1 MGDHR
6 RARRQRTACWNDIL
20 RSVKSCE
27 PESSTVRRAK
37 SSSLCRS
44 IKAFRRASACS
55 SENCRGPVTMGT
67 PLTTEKYM
75 VWDGLEI
82 KPHLGGHWEHTQPSV
97 TDQLELS
104 NALTSTQCCPLA
116 VSSPRGAGQTHQV
129 QADLTSWYNTG
140 TSWCRAARA
149 HGVVE
154 ILFSTASGPVSTT
167 LRSRSGAA
175 FCCWL
180 GRCLVRTG
188 R

>member
-104 NALTSTQCCPLA
+104 NALTSTQCCPHW
-116 VSSPRGAGQTHQV
+116 PFR
-129 QADLTSWYNTG
+129 
-140 TSWCRAARA
+140 
-149 HGVVE
+149 
-154 ILFSTASGPVSTT
+154 
-167 LRSRSGAA
+167 LR
-175 FCCWL
+175 
-180 GRCLVRTG
+180 RTG
-188 R
+188 LIKPARSQKLASQPQATACRS